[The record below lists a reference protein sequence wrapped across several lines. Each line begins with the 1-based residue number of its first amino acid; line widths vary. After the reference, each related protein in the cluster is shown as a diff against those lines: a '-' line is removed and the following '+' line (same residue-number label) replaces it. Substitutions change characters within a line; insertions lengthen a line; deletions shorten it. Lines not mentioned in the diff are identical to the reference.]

1 MSTIPTPNGR
11 IGRASNGR
19 FAAGNPGGPGNPQA
33 KRVAALRKALL
44 KSVKPADVEAIVA
57 KLVEAAKNGDTVA
70 AREILDR
77 TIGKPVQTDLLQR
90 VEQLE
95 QLLAQRGNHV
105 A

>member
-1 MSTIPTPNGR
+1 MSTLPTPNGHN
-11 IGRASNGR
+11 GRAPNGR
-19 FAAGNPGGPGNPQA
+19 FAAGNAGGPGNPQA

-44 KSVKPADVEAIVA
+44 KSVKPADVEAIIA
-57 KLVEAAKNGDTVA
+57 KLVEAAKAGDTVA

-95 QLLAQRGNHV
+95 QLLTQRGNHV